1 MEVAR
6 LASEIINLQRLQT
19 LRKKMH
25 MSPELKYEEV
35 NTAKLIGE
43 HLDALNIPYENKICE
58 TGIVATIHGSGRG
71 RACRGRTIGL
81 RADMDALPMQERN
94 QFAHASKVAGKMHA
108 CGHDG
113 HVCMLL
119 GAAELLV
126 SNNDF
131 DGTAH
136 LIFQPAEEGG
146 AGAKA
151 MMEAGLF
158 EKYPCDAIF
167 ALHNWPDLPY
177 GQMAVRPGPI
187 MGASVRFEITVN
199 GKGGH
204 GALPQEAIDPIP
216 IACAIVSQLQTL
228 ISRSKAPQD
237 AAVLTVGKIEAGV
250 MENIIPD
257 QAKIFGTCRTLTAKT
272 QAVLVEGLHRVATG
286 IAQAHAANA
295 EVRVKYGY
303 PATNNDEAEARFM
316 FEAMQEVV
324 GPQAAHFQLPAA
336 LTAEDF
342 SYMLERV
349 SGAYGWI
356 GNRIPGREKVTLH
369 SPNYDFC
376 DNNLLLGAAF
386 WAHLVRKRFGSANCL
401 AS

>member
-1 MEVAR
+1 MEVVR
-6 LASEIINLQRLQT
+6 LASEVIHLERLQA
-19 LRKKMH
+19 LRKKIH
-25 MSPELKYEEV
+25 MNPELKYEEV
-35 NTAKLIGE
+35 NTARLIVE
-43 HLDALNIPYENKICE
+43 HLDTLNIPYEDKICE
-58 TGIVATIHGSGRG
+58 TGIVATIHGIGRDRANPG
-71 RACRGRTIGL
+71 RAIGL
-81 RADMDALPMQERN
+81 RADMDALPMQEHNRFEHVS
-94 QFAHASKVAGKMHA
+94 QVAGKMHA

-119 GAAELLV
+119 GAAELLA
-126 SNNDF
+126 SQNDF
-131 DGTAH
+131 DGTVH

-167 ALHNWPDLPY
+167 ALHNWPELPY

-187 MGASVRFEITVN
+187 MGASVRFEIIVT

-204 GALPQEAIDPIP
+204 GALPHEAIDPIP

-228 ISRSKAPQD
+228 ISRSKDPQD
-237 AAVLTVGKIEAGV
+237 AAVLTVGKIESGI

-257 QAKIFGTCRTLTAKT
+257 EAKIFGTCRTLTAKT
-272 QAVLVEGLHRVATG
+272 QAILVEGLHRVSTG

-295 EVRVKYGY
+295 QVKVKYGY
-303 PATNNDEAEARFM
+303 PATNNDAAEATFM
-316 FEAMQEVV
+316 FEAMKDVV
-324 GPQAAHFQLPAA
+324 GPQAAHFELPAA

-342 SYMLERV
+342 AYMLESV
-349 SGAYGWI
+349 PGAYGWI
-356 GNRIPGREKVTLH
+356 GNNMPGQEKHALH
-369 SPNYDFC
+369 SPSYDFC

-386 WAHLVRKRFGSANCL
+386 WGHLVRKRFGS
-401 AS
+401 

>member
-1 MEVAR
+1 MEVVR
-6 LASEIINLQRLQT
+6 LASEVIHLERLQA
-19 LRKKMH
+19 LRKKIH
-25 MSPELKYEEV
+25 MNPELKYEEV
-35 NTAKLIGE
+35 NTARLIVE
-43 HLDALNIPYENKICE
+43 HLDTLNIPYEDKIGE
-58 TGIVATIHGSGRG
+58 TGIVATIHGIGRDRANPG
-71 RACRGRTIGL
+71 RAIGL
-81 RADMDALPMQERN
+81 RADMDALPMQEHNRFEHVS
-94 QFAHASKVAGKMHA
+94 QVAGKMHA

-119 GAAELLV
+119 GAAELLA
-126 SNNDF
+126 SQNDF
-131 DGTAH
+131 DGTVH

-167 ALHNWPDLPY
+167 ALHNWPELPY

-187 MGASVRFEITVN
+187 MGASVRFEIIVT

-204 GALPQEAIDPIP
+204 GALPHEAIDPIP

-228 ISRSKAPQD
+228 ISRSKDPQD
-237 AAVLTVGKIEAGV
+237 AAVLTVGKIESGI

-257 QAKIFGTCRTLTAKT
+257 EAKIFGTCRTLTAKT
-272 QAVLVEGLHRVATG
+272 QAILVEGLHRVSTG

-295 EVRVKYGY
+295 QVKVKYGY
-303 PATNNDEAEARFM
+303 PATNNDAAEATFM
-316 FEAMQEVV
+316 FEAMKDVV
-324 GPQAAHFQLPAA
+324 GPQAAHFELPAA

-342 SYMLERV
+342 AYMLESV
-349 SGAYGWI
+349 PGAYGWI
-356 GNRIPGREKVTLH
+356 GNNMPGQEKHALH
-369 SPNYDFC
+369 SPSYDFC

-386 WAHLVRKRFGSANCL
+386 WGHLVRKRFGS
-401 AS
+401 

>member
-1 MEVAR
+1 MEVVR
-6 LASEIINLQRLQT
+6 LASEVIHLERLQA
-19 LRKKMH
+19 LRKKIH
-25 MSPELKYEEV
+25 MNPELKYEEV
-35 NTAKLIGE
+35 NTAWLIVE
-43 HLDALNIPYENKICE
+43 HLDTLNIPYEDKICE
-58 TGIVATIHGSGRG
+58 TGIVATIHGIGRDRANPG
-71 RACRGRTIGL
+71 RAIGL
-81 RADMDALPMQERN
+81 RADMDALPMQEHNRFEHVS
-94 QFAHASKVAGKMHA
+94 QVAGKMHA

-119 GAAELLV
+119 GAAELLA
-126 SNNDF
+126 SQNDF
-131 DGTAH
+131 DGTVH

-167 ALHNWPDLPY
+167 ALHNWPELPY

-187 MGASVRFEITVN
+187 MGASVRFEIIVT

-204 GALPQEAIDPIP
+204 GALPHEAIDPIP

-228 ISRSKAPQD
+228 ISRSKDPQD
-237 AAVLTVGKIEAGV
+237 AAVLTVGKIESGI

-257 QAKIFGTCRTLTAKT
+257 EAKIFGTCRTLTAKT
-272 QAVLVEGLHRVATG
+272 QAILVEGLHRVSTG

-295 EVRVKYGY
+295 QVKVKYGY
-303 PATNNDEAEARFM
+303 PATNNDAAEATFM
-316 FEAMQEVV
+316 FEAMKDVV
-324 GPQAAHFQLPAA
+324 GPQAAHFELPAA

-342 SYMLERV
+342 AYMLESV
-349 SGAYGWI
+349 PGAYGWI
-356 GNRIPGREKVTLH
+356 GNNMPGQEKHALH
-369 SPNYDFC
+369 SPSYDFC

-386 WAHLVRKRFGSANCL
+386 WGHLVRKRFGS
-401 AS
+401 

>member
-1 MEVAR
+1 MEVVR
-6 LASEIINLQRLQT
+6 LASEVIHLERLQA
-19 LRKKMH
+19 LRKKIH
-25 MSPELKYEEV
+25 MNPELKYEEV
-35 NTAKLIGE
+35 ITARLIVE
-43 HLDALNIPYENKICE
+43 HLDTLNIPYEDKIGE
-58 TGIVATIHGSGRG
+58 TGIVATIHGIGRDRANPG
-71 RACRGRTIGL
+71 RAIGL
-81 RADMDALPMQERN
+81 RADMDALPMQEHNRFEHVS
-94 QFAHASKVAGKMHA
+94 QVAGKMHA

-119 GAAELLV
+119 GAAELLA
-126 SNNDF
+126 SQNDF
-131 DGTAH
+131 DGTVH

-167 ALHNWPDLPY
+167 ALHNWPELPY

-187 MGASVRFEITVN
+187 MGASVRFEIIVT

-204 GALPQEAIDPIP
+204 GALPHEAIDPIP

-228 ISRSKAPQD
+228 ISRSKDPQD
-237 AAVLTVGKIEAGV
+237 AAVLTVGKIESGI

-257 QAKIFGTCRTLTAKT
+257 EAKIFGTCRTLTAKT
-272 QAVLVEGLHRVATG
+272 QAILVEGLHRVSTG

-295 EVRVKYGY
+295 QVKVKYGY
-303 PATNNDEAEARFM
+303 PATNNDAAEATFM
-316 FEAMQEVV
+316 FEAMKDVV
-324 GPQAAHFQLPAA
+324 GPQAAHFELPAA

-342 SYMLERV
+342 AYMLESV
-349 SGAYGWI
+349 PGAYGWI
-356 GNRIPGREKVTLH
+356 GNNMPGQEKHALH
-369 SPNYDFC
+369 SPSYDFC

-386 WAHLVRKRFGSANCL
+386 WGHLVRKRFGS
-401 AS
+401 